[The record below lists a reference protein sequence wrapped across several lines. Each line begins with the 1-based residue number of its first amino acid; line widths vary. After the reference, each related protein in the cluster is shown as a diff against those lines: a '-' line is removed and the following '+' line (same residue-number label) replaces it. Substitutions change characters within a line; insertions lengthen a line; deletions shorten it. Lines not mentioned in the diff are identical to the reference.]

1 MTDAHTG
8 PPLRL
13 LLVDDHELVRV
24 GLRTFLAL
32 QPDMEVVGEASSGER
47 ALALVPATAP
57 DIVLLDL
64 VLPGMSGLETVRALR
79 AGHPDVKI
87 VVLTSFAGQDQV
99 LPVVRAGVAGYLL
112 KDVGPRELADALRSV
127 HAGGSPL
134 HPTVAATVMRSV
146 TADDP
151 LTPREREVLRLIAR
165 GMSNRQIARELVLA
179 EKTVKTHVSAVLA
192 KLGVADRTQAALLA
206 IRDGIAG

>member
-1 MTDAHTG
+1 MTDARTV
-8 PPLRL
+8 PPLRV

-47 ALALVPATAP
+47 ALALVATTTP

-79 AGHPDVKI
+79 AAHPDVKI

-127 HAGGSPL
+127 HAGGAPL

-165 GMSNRQIARELVLA
+165 GLSNRQIARELVLA

-206 IRDGIAG
+206 IRDGIVG